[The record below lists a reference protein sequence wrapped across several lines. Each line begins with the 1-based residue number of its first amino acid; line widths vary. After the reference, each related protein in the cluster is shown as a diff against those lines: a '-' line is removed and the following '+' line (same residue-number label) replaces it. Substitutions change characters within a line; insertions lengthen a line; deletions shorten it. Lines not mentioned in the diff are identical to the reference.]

1 MSSLEVGILVT
12 TVIGFIPLYADLVI
26 RWRERHRLNFLL
38 LRFHEGSD
46 KPIES
51 SWSIRILHPEKAIE
65 KCSVSYDSVKLPWWD
80 KPEPYYENFLYAMG
94 GGNVRIPKGTEKENA
109 TVVVRDNKKIIRKK
123 KFKDIPIVD
132 A

>member
-1 MSSLEVGILVT
+1 MSNLEVGMLVA

-26 RWRERHRLNFLL
+26 RWKERHRLSFLF
-38 LRFHEGSD
+38 LRFNERSD

-51 SWSIRILHPEKAIE
+51 NWSIRILHPDKAIE
-65 KCSVSYDSVKLPWWD
+65 ECSVSFDGTKLAWWD
-80 KPEPYYENFLYAMG
+80 KPEPYYEKLIHAMG
-94 GGNVRIPKGTEKENA
+94 GGNLRIPKGIEREDA
-109 TVVVRDNKKIIRKK
+109 EVIVRDGKKIIRKK